1 MSLPQKDFEVA
12 KKAALER
19 VFTPISTDCKFL
31 GGRPL
36 LHLPIGG
43 QDGAADLSGGVL
55 RCMTPTGTLYLDA
68 FGAVW
73 VPLKADSPALE
84 LDRYAS
90 YDFAVGF
97 RTHTE
102 AMAWFAS
109 EVTERGC
116 ANAYDKERIMEWT
129 VVDGSEE

>member
-1 MSLPQKDFEVA
+1 M
-12 KKAALER
+12 
-19 VFTPISTDCKFL
+19 FTPISTDCKFL

-36 LHLPIGG
+36 IHLPIGS
-43 QDGAADLSGGVL
+43 QDKAADLSGGVL
-55 RCMTPTGTLYLDA
+55 RYMTPTGTLYLDA

-73 VPLKADSPALE
+73 VPLRGDQRVLE

-102 AMAWFAS
+102 AMAWFADS
-109 EVTERGC
+109 VTPHGC
-116 ANAYDKERIMEWT
+116 SNAVDPARMMEW
-129 VVDGSEE
+129 VEVEESEEEP